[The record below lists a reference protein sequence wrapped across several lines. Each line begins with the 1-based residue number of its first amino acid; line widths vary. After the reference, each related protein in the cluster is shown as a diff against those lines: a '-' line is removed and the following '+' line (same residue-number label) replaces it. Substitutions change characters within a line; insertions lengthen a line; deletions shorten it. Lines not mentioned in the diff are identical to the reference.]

1 VVLFRY
7 PGRRQARWPGA
18 VILVPAAA
26 LLAAQMAASG
36 APARAAV
43 AVATGATW
51 SVQHTPNAR
60 VANGTFAAG
69 SCAGPAWC
77 VAVGSTKDSSGT
89 SPLAE
94 AWNGI
99 AWAIQPTPDPT
110 GFGKNSLASVSCGT
124 ASACMAVGVSAG
136 REIRSVLAESWDG
149 ATWTLQPLPAPSGQ
163 FSELSGVSCPSAT
176 DCVAVGAYTPVSAVM
191 PLAEL
196 WNGTKWTTQ
205 YPPSPRAA
213 STPR

>member
-18 VILVPAAA
+18 VILVAAAA
-26 LLAAQMAASG
+26 LLAAQMAAPG

-51 SVQHTPNAR
+51 SVQRTPNAR
-60 VANGTFAAG
+60 VANGSFAAG

-94 AWNGI
+94 AWNGTSWRVTAVPAPPGGTYSALDAVSCTAPTACTAVGRYTSNQNI
-99 AWAIQPTPDPT
+99 RLTLAERWNGTAWSVQRTPNPAAPPSASPDPT
-110 GFGKNSLASVSCGT
+110 PPRALLAPTPPPRPMRPWT
-124 ASACMAVGVSAG
+124 ASPA
-136 REIRSVLAESWDG
+136 RR
-149 ATWTLQPLPAPSGQ
+149 PPPAP
-163 FSELSGVSCPSAT
+163 PSAT
-176 DCVAVGAYTPVSAVM
+176 T
-191 PLAEL
+191 
-196 WNGTKWTTQ
+196 
-205 YPPSPRAA
+205 
-213 STPR
+213 